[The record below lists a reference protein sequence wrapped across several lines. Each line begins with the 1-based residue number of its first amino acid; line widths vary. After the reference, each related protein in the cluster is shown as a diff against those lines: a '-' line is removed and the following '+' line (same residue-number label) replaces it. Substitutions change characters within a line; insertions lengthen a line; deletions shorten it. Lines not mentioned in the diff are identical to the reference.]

1 MNVRTIIIGAFAL
14 AAGPSMAE
22 GYGDHHGV
30 TIFTERPCGDALAA
44 LDGDTARPITERLAA
59 QGMAWGFLLGYD
71 TARGGL
77 DRDGQTTLEL
87 FRAACQRSPRLTGKA
102 ILDDLKG

>member
-1 MNVRTIIIGAFAL
+1 MNVRTIIISAFAL
-14 AAGPSMAE
+14 ATGPAMAE
-22 GYGDHHGV
+22 RYGDHHGV

-59 QGMAWGFLLGYD
+59 QGMAWGFILGYD

-77 DRDGQTTLEL
+77 GRGGQTTLEL
-87 FRAACQRSPRLTGKA
+87 FRTACEQSPRATGQA
-102 ILDDLKG
+102 ILDGLNR